1 MPLQFNQTKRALS
14 WTIGG
19 KTFQCDA
26 FESVDIPIDLI
37 EPSQNRGIPIAAT
50 PVAPEVRAARKVE
63 EEKVKASNDA
73 WKALQRRLEE
83 AQASAKLSKEH
94 AEQHQRKVEELAAQL
109 REKESVI
116 ADLEQR
122 LHTSD
127 NEKKAVEELLKETA
141 RSATETEERA
151 QRAGAVMREQTRA
164 RSQKKSV
171 KKAG

>member
-19 KTFQCDA
+19 KSFQCDA
-26 FESVDIPIDLI
+26 FDSVDVPIDLI
-37 EPSQNRGIPIAAT
+37 EPSQKRGIPISAT

-73 WKALQRRLEE
+73 WKALQRRVGE
-83 AQASAKLSKEH
+83 AEASVKLSTEH
-94 AEQHQRKVEELAAQL
+94 AEQHQRKVEDLVAQV
-109 REKESVI
+109 REKDSVI
-116 ADLEQR
+116 AGLEQR
-122 LHTSD
+122 LRTSD

-141 RSATETEERA
+141 RSATEAEERA
-151 QRAGAVMREQTRA
+151 QRAGAVMREQSSA